1 MGLLS
6 TFSLASQSLRALQ
19 MAIQT
24 TGHNVANA
32 ATPGFARQRV
42 EVQTAFP
49 SFEGGVYLGQGVNV
63 TGVRSVLDH
72 FVEAELLTLNGSVG
86 YAEAEQRA
94 LAGVSDAFP
103 TSGGVDA
110 SLSAF
115 FGALSDL
122 SNNPSGLAERV
133 SLTGKAKALGESFAR
148 TREVLTSLQGNLDQD
163 LESFAKRVNVLASQ
177 IATLNHQ
184 INSTETANQPANDF
198 RDQRQTLLQEIV
210 NLTGASVREESDGQ
224 ATVIADGLLLV
235 SADRSASLDTS
246 QVDPLTG
253 FRMITYNT
261 PEGLSFDASSIFQGG
276 QIGATLN
283 MRNVEV
289 QGYID
294 RLDQLAKT
302 LVDEVNQQHA
312 LGFDLTGAA
321 GGSFFTPIVSVTG
334 AASAIQVDNAVAAD
348 PRLIAAAG
356 SAGGVPGD
364 NANALALVNLQS
376 TAFAAL
382 GGMTLNDNFL
392 ALAGDVGAR
401 GQDTEGKF
409 NFQKD
414 LLTQTQARRESVS
427 GVNTDEEMTNLLLF
441 QRSFEASSRMIVAT
455 NEMYQSLIDM
465 VR

>member
-6 TFSLASQSLRALQ
+6 SFSLASQSLRALQ

-32 ATPGFARQRV
+32 ATPGFSRQRV
-42 EVQTAFP
+42 EVQTEFP

-63 TGVRSVLDH
+63 SGVRSVLDH
-72 FVEAELLTLNGSVG
+72 FVEAELLTINGSVG

-103 TSGGVDA
+103 TTGGLDA
-110 SLSAF
+110 AMNAF

-122 SNNPSGLAERV
+122 SNNPSGLPERI
-133 SLTGKAKALGESFAR
+133 SLIGKARALGENFAR

-163 LESFAKRVNVLASQ
+163 IESFARRVNVLTSQ

-184 INSTETANQPANDF
+184 INSTESASQPANDF
-198 RDQRQTLLQEIV
+198 RDQRQILLQEIV
-210 NLTGASVREESDGQ
+210 NLTGASVREQQDGQ
-224 ATVIADGLLLV
+224 VTVIADGLLLV
-235 SADRSASLDTS
+235 SADRFASFDTS

-253 FRMITYNT
+253 FHMLLYKTQ
-261 PEGLSFDASSIFQGG
+261 EGLSFDATSILKAG
-276 QIGATLN
+276 QIGATLK
-283 MRNVEV
+283 MRDVEI

-302 LVDEVNQQHA
+302 LVDEVNLQHG

-321 GGSFFTPIVSVTG
+321 GGNFFSPIAAVTG

-348 PRLIAAAG
+348 SRLIAAAG
-356 SAGGVPGD
+356 SAAGFPGD
-364 NANALALVNLQS
+364 NVNALALVNLQS

-382 GGMTLNDNFL
+382 GGLTLNDSFTVL
-392 ALAGDVGAR
+392 AADVGAR
-401 GQDTEGKF
+401 AQDTEGNF
-409 NFQKD
+409 NFKKD
-414 LLTQTQARRESVS
+414 LLVQAQARRESVS
-427 GVNTDEEMTNLLLF
+427 GVNIDEEMTNLLLF
-441 QRSFEASSRMIVAT
+441 QRTFEASSRMVRVT
-455 NEMYQSLIDM
+455 DEMYQTLIDM